1 MFYMW
6 FVLSIIKPALMSMLH
21 SHVYY
26 SSASY
31 LPQGQ
36 HTIYM
41 CPDIIFQALL
51 PPSRLIT
58 WHYMICHVTAMSRAS
73 SSFKISQK
81 QNKRNTKSNKI
92 DKRKEKL
99 LMSKAFHN
107 PIDDPCDL
115 KSQKTMYNM
124 IWISKKSI
132 QLCFTCY
139 INENEAITYLVDS
152 QNQICS
158 QYYDNIQLTSL
169 AFKNPN

>member
-1 MFYMW
+1 MW
-6 FVLSIIKPALMSMLH
+6 SVLSIIKPALMSMLC

-26 SSASY
+26 SSASH
-31 LPQGQ
+31 LSQGQ
-36 HTIYM
+36 YTIYM

-51 PPSRLIT
+51 PPSRLMT
-58 WHYMICHVTAMSRAS
+58 LHHMICHVTSMSRAS
-73 SSFKISQK
+73 SSFKISQKQKQKQK

-152 QNQICS
+152 QN
-158 QYYDNIQLTSL
+158 
-169 AFKNPN
+169 